1 MCQQDGDIEISLG
14 NTQCYYQGEW
24 KHVNNSYYFSNLPN
38 LKKFSERFIL
48 QIFLDF
54 SFLAKTITLPSLKL
68 IALDIF
74 WATQSQERDW
84 SIFFERETWREEKA
98 CVVWLGGR
106 ETYEIV
112 TVQTFKRKK
121 KLTSGWAMKH
131 GHFQASSFYD
141 EKDEY
146 PEMSEEK
153 WQWFIIIQSFS
164 IVQDPSPQLTLADS
178 SWNHSHKKTLI
189 SRESLSARSQTW
201 PSNQPLNIGII
212 KAIFMN
218 KEAEAHQD

>member
-1 MCQQDGDIEISLG
+1 MIPDYNRNVFPSYMCQQDGDIEISLG

-106 ETYEIV
+106 ETGEIV

-121 KLTSGWAMKH
+121 NSL
-131 GHFQASSFYD
+131 QD
-141 EKDEY
+141 E
-146 PEMSEEK
+146 PWSM
-153 WQWFIIIQSFS
+153 
-164 IVQDPSPQLTLADS
+164 
-178 SWNHSHKKTLI
+178 
-189 SRESLSARSQTW
+189 
-201 PSNQPLNIGII
+201 
-212 KAIFMN
+212 AIFRLALFMMRKMN
-218 KEAEAHQD
+218 ILKCQRRNGNGS